1 MGFHR
6 IPSLRL
12 GNQIGSIF
20 CRFTPLKANKI
31 ESDFVRF
38 FCVAAA
44 FGRGAPAA
52 RVRLPV
58 AFVNAEA
65 CGEEWRREDCA
76 GERNVVKYAKGQII
90 FSALSE
96 IDTVSEYN
104 AA

>member
-1 MGFHR
+1 MGFQH

-12 GNQIGSIF
+12 ENLAVLCSRG
-20 CRFTPLKANKI
+20 LW
-31 ESDFVRF
+31 
-38 FCVAAA
+38 
-44 FGRGAPAA
+44 RGAPAA

-65 CGEEWRREDCA
+65 CGEGWRGEDCA